1 MKRVLNFLLF
11 LLFLTILMPLW
22 QINVGI
28 TIFGYQIVGLIFL
41 VLYVFNIMYKRVIPN
56 INKRLYIF
64 IWLITLL
71 LIAKML
77 SIFGALSA
85 ASQSYEYMTQ
95 YGKGMLFEI
104 FSYALLISSILHLNS
119 IDYESRNRIMNS
131 FLIIVLFA
139 CFYHFIQLT
148 YLALFRVDLNQI
160 IWPLISYNADM
171 EVSTALT
178 AGVIGNEQIT
188 WYRVGGFLGNPNA
201 FASVLI
207 IALSF
212 MWASYIKYKSKL
224 YLIGL
229 FIISLSL
236 LMTLS
241 RSGLLGFSILFVIM
255 SVIYIKR
262 QVFNVFK
269 LALLL
274 ASIILIILL
283 LFSDEVYSFISLR
296 FFEVGLG
303 PRADLFLAAVQ
314 SISESPI
321 LGYGYNNSPLVL
333 DNYDVVSIAGRD
345 FHNYFLIK
353 LVELGL
359 FGFIVHIIFLT
370 YMVLQLNHKDLFNF
384 SSIVALIALLF
395 MNVFNNT
402 LSNMYTYFFIY
413 LLYAVSI
420 INLKDIKKIGK

>member
-1 MKRVLNFLLF
+1 
-11 LLFLTILMPLW
+11 MPLW

-28 TIFGYQIVGLIFL
+28 TIFVYQIVGLIFL
-41 VLYVFNIMYKRVIPN
+41 VLYVFSIMHKRVIPN

-71 LIAKML
+71 LIVKML

-85 ASQSYEYMTQ
+85 ASQSYAYVTQ
-95 YGKGMLFEI
+95 FSKGMLFEI
-104 FSYALLISSILHLNS
+104 FSYVLLISSILHLNS
-119 IDYESRNRIMNS
+119 MDYESRNRIMNS

-139 CFYHFIQLT
+139 CFYYFIQLT
-148 YLALFRVDLNQI
+148 YLVLFRVDIDQI
-160 IWPLISYNADM
+160 IWPLISYNVDM
-171 EVSTALT
+171 EISTALT
-178 AGVIGNEQIT
+178 SGVIGDEQIT
-188 WYRVGGFLGNPNA
+188 WYRSGGFLGNPNA
-201 FASVLI
+201 FSSVLI

-212 MWASYIKYKSKL
+212 MWSSYIKYKSKL

-241 RSGLLGFSILFVIM
+241 RSGLLGFFILFVII
-255 SVIYIKR
+255 SAIYIKR
-262 QVFNVFK
+262 HVLNVFK

-274 ASIILIILL
+274 ASIILIVLL
-283 LFSDEVYSFISLR
+283 LFSDEVYTFISFR
-296 FFEVGLG
+296 FSEVGLSSIIG
-303 PRADLFLAAVQ
+303 PRVDLFLAGVQ

-321 LGYGYNNSPLVL
+321 IGYGYNNSPLVL
-333 DNYDVVSIAGRD
+333 DNYDVVSIVGRD
-345 FHNYFLIK
+345 FHSYFITK

-370 YMVLQLNHKDLFNF
+370 YLVLQLNHKDLFNF
-384 SSIVALIALLF
+384 SAIAALIALLF

-420 INLKDIKKIGK
+420 INLKDIKK